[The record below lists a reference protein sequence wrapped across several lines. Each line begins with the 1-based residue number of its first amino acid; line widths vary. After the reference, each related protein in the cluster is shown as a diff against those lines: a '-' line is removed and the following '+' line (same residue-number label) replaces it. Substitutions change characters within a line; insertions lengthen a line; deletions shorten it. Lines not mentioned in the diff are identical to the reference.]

1 LDRGERLNDQWDNGV
16 VHGAARAGKA
26 SMFDLILVA
35 KGGRWVLVDD
45 EAGELGA
52 FASRADALRAAGAYE
67 AFPGDDCRY
76 VLIQEET
83 GEWEEAVVEI
93 PRLH

>member
-1 LDRGERLNDQWDNGV
+1 
-16 VHGAARAGKA
+16 
-26 SMFDLILVA
+26 MFDLTVVA

-52 FASRADALRAAGAYE
+52 FASQAEALRAACAYE
-67 AFPGDDCRY
+67 GFPGDDYRY
-76 VLIQEET
+76 VLIQEE
-83 GEWEEAVVEI
+83 GEWEEALLEI

>member
-1 LDRGERLNDQWDNGV
+1 
-16 VHGAARAGKA
+16 
-26 SMFDLILVA
+26 MFDLTVVA

-52 FASRADALRAAGAYE
+52 FASQADALRAACDYE
-67 AFPGDDCRY
+67 GFPGDYRY
-76 VLIQEET
+76 VLIQEE
-83 GEWEEAVVEI
+83 GEWEEALLEV